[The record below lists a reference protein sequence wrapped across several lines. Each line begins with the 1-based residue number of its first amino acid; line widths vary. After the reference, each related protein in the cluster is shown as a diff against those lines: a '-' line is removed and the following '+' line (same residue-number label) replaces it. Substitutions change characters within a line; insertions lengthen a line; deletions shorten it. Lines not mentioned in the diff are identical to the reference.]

1 MTMITRILFALSLL
15 FACAATMAQSP
26 EALLRTYAE
35 QARSADA
42 GFSGFSAER
51 GQAFYYATHPQPDG
65 TEYSCASCHHQDP
78 RKEQFA
84 HHDKIPCRACHFPS
98 QHYTQAHTIR
108 RQLLP
113 IAPVAN
119 DARFTDAAR
128 SDMWFAKNCQF
139 VLGRDCTPLEKGD
152 LITWLL
158 TLPAQ

>member
-1 MTMITRILFALSLL
+1 MRILLLLCLLCLLCASLGVR
-15 FACAATMAQSP
+15 ADSP
-26 EALLRTYAE
+26 QDLLRAYAE

-42 GFSGFSAER
+42 KFSDFSAER
-51 GQAFYYATHPQPDG
+51 GRAFYYATHPQPDG
-65 TEYSCASCHHQDP
+65 TAYSCASCHHEDP

-84 HHDKIPCRACHFPS
+84 HHDQIPCRACHFPS
-98 QHYTQAHTIR
+98 QRYTQGHTIR

-113 IAPVAN
+113 LAPVVN
-119 DARFTDAAR
+119 DARFSDAAR
-128 SDMWFAKNCQF
+128 SDMWFAKNCEF

>member
-1 MTMITRILFALSLL
+1 MLTRCLFAL
-15 FACAATMAQSP
+15 FALVACVAARADSP
-26 EALLRTYAE
+26 EVLLRIYAE
-35 QARSADA
+35 QAKEVDP
-42 GFSGFSAER
+42 GFGGFSAER
-51 GQAFYYATHPQPDG
+51 GRAFYYATHPQPDG

-119 DARFTDAAR
+119 DARFTNAAR
-128 SDMWFAKNCQF
+128 SDMWFAKNCEF
-139 VLGRDCTPLEKGD
+139 VLGRDCAPLEKGD

>member
-1 MTMITRILFALSLL
+1 MTMITRILSALFLL
-15 FACAATMAQSP
+15 FSCAASMAESP
-26 EALLRTYAE
+26 DALLRTYAE

-51 GQAFYYATHPQPDG
+51 GSAFYYATHPQPDD

-98 QHYTQAHTIR
+98 QRYTQGHTIR

-113 IAPVAN
+113 LAPVAN
-119 DARFTDAAR
+119 DARFRDAAR
-128 SDMWFAKNCQF
+128 SDMWFAKNCEF